1 MFRLNVDNVHMI
13 MLSHQAQSSIVKET
27 MIMETSS
34 LVRPLTAV
42 ILTHNHSP
50 LITVAKGVVVVGE
63 LVTVEG
69 IIRPIET
76 GVIIDLHIMR
86 GGVVRLM
93 MGGSLLGKFHQ
104 DLTMDPLYVT
114 IREILLVYLEVLMRE
129 TGLVNYRLCLILDK
143 GQVSGDLLRGIVRL

>member
-34 LVRPLTAV
+34 LVRLLTAV

-76 GVIIDLHIMR
+76 GVIRPIESGVIIDLHIMR

-93 MGGSLLGKFHQ
+93 MGGSLLGNFHQ
-104 DLTMDPLYVT
+104 DLTMDPL
-114 IREILLVYLEVLMRE
+114 
-129 TGLVNYRLCLILDK
+129 
-143 GQVSGDLLRGIVRL
+143 